1 MTEGER
7 EEFVKWLEEQVQRAG
22 GARAAASKVGV
33 SHGTILRGLEGEPLS
48 LTTLEGISEWTGVD
62 LVRLLRLYGAQ
73 IDDEQRV
80 ESALARV
87 LDEYPQLRETFE
99 MALEDLD
106 DEALADVIQFI
117 EFRAQQ
123 GRRT

>member
-7 EEFVKWLEEQVQRAG
+7 EEFVKWLEEQVRRAG

-48 LTTLEGISEWTGVD
+48 LTTLEGISRWTGVD

-80 ESALARV
+80 EAALARV
-87 LDEYPQLRETFE
+87 LDEYPQLRETLQAA
-99 MALEDLD
+99 MQHLD
-106 DEALADVIQFI
+106 DEAMADIIHYI
-117 EFRAQQ
+117 EFRTQQ
-123 GRRT
+123 GRRS